1 MNPAAAFH
9 YWFVG
14 VYALGILAFLVMVV
28 RAYAHYDAVE
38 KQRGPLPSPGILIP
52 LGIPVVILL
61 TRIGEIGGY
70 GGRPLRFVGLAL
82 SLYFLGMMPWVLLT
96 MGRFL
101 MPGIA
106 VYRDHRLVTSGP
118 YRFLRHPLYSAVIAL
133 WLGAAL
139 GTMNWL
145 LMVLWPI
152 FLSSVILIPMRQ
164 EEEIVR
170 QKFGAE
176 YDAYAE
182 HTARLVPGV
191 W

>member
-1 MNPAAAFH
+1 
-9 YWFVG
+9 
-14 VYALGILAFLVMVV
+14 
-28 RAYAHYDAVE
+28 
-38 KQRGPLPSPGILIP
+38 
-52 LGIPVVILL
+52 
-61 TRIGEIGGY
+61 
-70 GGRPLRFVGLAL
+70 
-82 SLYFLGMMPWVLLT
+82 MMPWVLVT

-106 VYRDHRLVTSGP
+106 VYRDHRLVTTGP

-152 FLSSVILIPMRQ
+152 FLSTVILMPMRQ
-164 EEEIVR
+164 EEELVR

-176 YDAYAE
+176 YAAYAE
-182 HTARLVPGV
+182 RTARLVPGV